1 TAVMDPVTLAGTV
14 VSRASLHNPDYLKQK
29 DIRLGDT
36 VKLHKAGDIIP
47 EISEVVL
54 AKRLASSKPYVIPTR
69 CPECGAK
76 LVHLDDEVALR
87 CINPQCPALLKE
99 SLTHFAS
106 RNAMNIDGLGPRII
120 EQLFDKKLIKDAAGL
135 YNLTFDELLTLD
147 KFKEKSANN
156 LLQAIEQSKANS
168 LERLLFGLGIRHVGA
183 KAAFILAQHF
193 KTIHALKKATVEEIV
208 ELDSI
213 GETIADAVVT
223 YFENEQVDLLL
234 EEFAAAGVNLTF
246 LGQSAEELAKQ
257 TADDPLSGLT
267 VVLTGKL
274 DKIKRSQAKQLLE
287 AHGAKVT
294 GSVSKKTDLLVV
306 GHDAGSKLTKA
317 QELGIKIIDEDEF
330 LRQTGGN

>member
-1 TAVMDPVTLAGTV
+1 MYQSAVP
-14 VSRASLHNPDYLKQK
+14 SLIKRKSDALC
-29 DIRLGDT
+29 
-36 VKLHKAGDIIP
+36 V
-47 EISEVVL
+47 
-54 AKRLASSKPYVIPTR
+54 AK
-69 CPECGAK
+69 C
-76 LVHLDDEVALR
+76 DEHRWVR
-87 CINPQCPALLKE
+87 
-99 SLTHFAS
+99 
-106 RNAMNIDGLGPRII
+106 PRII

-193 KTIHALKKATVEEIV
+193 KTIQALKKATVAEIV

-234 EEFAAAGVNLTF
+234 EEFTAAGVNLTF
-246 LGQSAEELAKQ
+246 LGQSAEELAEQ
-257 TADDPLSGLT
+257 TADDPLNGLT

-274 DKIKRSQAKQLLE
+274 DKIKRAEAKQILE

-294 GSVSKKTDLLVV
+294 GSVSKKTDLLVA